1 MILRFIPMYIL
12 RFLVILPAIIVSS
25 PAMAHHLG
33 VFAYSS
39 GPDIVVTASFGHN
52 RPIVKGKVRVTNN
65 EGKLLFQGTTDTHG
79 RLRFPRPA
87 IGPKDKLVITVQGGP
102 GHQGTWTMTRE
113 DLGATLE
120 PDPADNTVQTDN
132 PASLQTSSLSRR
144 EQQDLA
150 RLVSEAVAREIE
162 PLKAMMAK
170 QMDSGQPSL
179 KNIIGGIGWLVGL
192 GGLFAAW
199 TSRKNRKGKTK

>member
-1 MILRFIPMYIL
+1 M
-12 RFLVILPAIIVSS
+12 LPAIIISS

-39 GPDIVVTASFGHN
+39 GPDIVVSASFGHN
-52 RPIVKGKVRVTNN
+52 RPVVKGKVRVTNGQGN
-65 EGKLLFQGTTDTHG
+65 LLFQGTTDTHG
-79 RLRFPRPA
+79 QLRFPRPKL
-87 IGPKDKLVITVQGGP
+87 GPKDKLVITVHGGP
-102 GHQGTWTMTRE
+102 GHQGTWTMTPE

-120 PDPADNTVQTDN
+120 PDPANNTVQTDN
-132 PASLQTSSLSRR
+132 PAGLRTTSLSRQ

-162 PLKAMMAK
+162 PLKAMMA
-170 QMDSGQPSL
+170 QQVDSEQPSL

-199 TSRKNRKGKTK
+199 TSRKNREGETG